1 MANRDKKLM
10 LSIMMS
16 TLMTGCGAF
25 GIECQI
31 KDPSIS
37 LHPGDHDNAQTS
49 ENEKEPVKKAVQQDG
64 VED

>member
-1 MANRDKKLM
+1 MLLVMA
-10 LSIMMS
+10 S

-37 LHPGDHDNAQTS
+37 LNPGDDHAQTS
-49 ENEKEPVKKAVQQDG
+49 ENEKEPVEKAVQQDSG
-64 VED
+64 EDQP